1 MGEAEVRRDADRLIR
16 NSLGWSRMW
25 KVPAVKDEVR
35 KIRRALEQIDA
46 CGDLRN
52 VAGSRSEKLALV
64 RFARTRGLIVWR
76 ETRGRHELTPDGRK
90 WLTANGGAAPV
101 RRKQIPLRLIGAA
114 VGVIALAAAWF
125 SAAASLQLFRPVSNG
140 TMASPA
146 SPGSTARR
154 DSMATGVATVKLP
167 ADGPLALIRTE
178 AAVFAAAR
186 QAGAMASDAPQPAG
200 VEPSKTADQE
210 TKAVAKPR
218 HKTARASRHRSD
230 DRGSAM
236 AFAEPDRPRRT
247 TFDDPWGFWR
257 PQRNAWR

>member
-1 MGEAEVRRDADRLIR
+1 
-16 NSLGWSRMW
+16 MW
-25 KVPAVKDEVR
+25 KAPAVKDEAR

-52 VAGSRSEKLALV
+52 VAGSWSEKLALV
-64 RFARTRGLIVWR
+64 RFARTRGLIEWQ
-76 ETRGRHELTPDGRK
+76 ETGGRHELTPDGRK

-101 RRKQIPLRLIGAA
+101 RHKQIPLGLIGAT
-114 VGVIALAAAWF
+114 VGVIALAGAWF
-125 SAAASLQLFRPVSNG
+125 CAAASLQLFRPLSNG
-140 TMASPA
+140 AMVSPA
-146 SPGSTARR
+146 SPGSTARL
-154 DSMATGVATVKLP
+154 DSMATGVATAKVP

-200 VEPSKTADQE
+200 VEPSKTQE

-230 DRGSAM
+230 DRGSPM
-236 AFAEPDRPRRT
+236 AFAEPDRPRRPAS
-247 TFDDPWGFWR
+247 DDPWGFWR